1 MTDLRNHLADLAGS
15 PGEPTTVQADADLAR
30 GRTALRRRR
39 ILQSATGSALVV
51 AVAAA
56 AIGFT
61 TAGGPA
67 GAGVPQAGGAT
78 TATTTSTT
86 AASTGSF
93 KLVAYTGEQPKG
105 FSVDKV
111 PSGWEVQGIT
121 ESALT
126 LGPIGA
132 KPHNSAEPQGDVAD
146 DDPNSFVGKVVVM
159 LQSVDENGAMPGP
172 TTPVKVGDQ
181 DGVFVQRPDSGDG
194 VTLFIKQPSGINLE
208 IQVWDGIGW
217 TRDQI
222 VDFAAGIH
230 VSKDAQP
237 GRG

>member
-30 GRTALRRRR
+30 GRSALRRRR
-39 ILQSATGSALVV
+39 ILQSATGSAFVAALA
-51 AVAAA
+51 AVA
-56 AIGFT
+56 IGIT
-61 TAGGPA
+61 TTGGPGGVSTPLAGG
-67 GAGVPQAGGAT
+67 
-78 TATTTSTT
+78 STT
-86 AASTGSF
+86 AATIADTSF
-93 KLVAYTGEQPKG
+93 QLVAYTGEQPAG

-111 PSGWEVQGIT
+111 PAGWEVQGIT

-126 LGPIGA
+126 LGPVGA
-132 KPHNSAEPQGDVAD
+132 KPHNSAAPQSDVAD
-146 DDPNSFVGKVVVM
+146 NDPNSFVGKVVVM
-159 LQSVDENGAMPGP
+159 LQSVDEKGEMPGP

-217 TRDQI
+217 TRGQI

-230 VSKDAQP
+230 VNANAKP